1 MTSKLRR
8 LALQYFRDLV
18 SRERYVILMMLL
30 LSAVTSGKLKLIVTL
45 AASASLV
52 IWTILWVLEKIF
64 EEDQDSSSRL

>member
-45 AASASLV
+45 AASASLA

-64 EEDQDSSSRL
+64 EEDQDSSSQL

>member
-8 LALQYFRDLV
+8 LALQYFKDLV
-18 SRERYVILMMLL
+18 SRERYVILLMLL

-64 EEDQDSSSRL
+64 EEDQDFLSRL

>member
-64 EEDQDSSSRL
+64 EEDQDFSSRL

>member
-8 LALQYFRDLV
+8 LALQYFKDLV
-18 SRERYVILMMLL
+18 SRERYVILLMLL

>member
-1 MTSKLRR
+1 MTSELRR

-18 SRERYVILMMLL
+18 SRERYVILLMLL

>member
-18 SRERYVILMMLL
+18 SRERYVILLILL

-45 AASASLV
+45 AASASLA

-64 EEDQDSSSRL
+64 EEDQDSSPQL

>member
-64 EEDQDSSSRL
+64 EEDQDSSSQL

>member
-18 SRERYVILMMLL
+18 SRERYVILLMLL

-45 AASASLV
+45 AAFGSLA
-52 IWTILWVLEKIF
+52 IWTVLWALEKIF
-64 EEDQDSSSRL
+64 EEDSPQL